1 MSLLKFTEI
10 FIVDYSSVRK
20 HLQIK
25 KCFQHDLSEES
36 IGNPPIINISI
47 LSPWK
52 DTITIFTGDE
62 KFVPYNNRC
71 IITAY
76 NTANS
81 INRKPI
87 YFIKKRL
94 LIIGLYMKSENIINC
109 WSPLK
114 KGTATIDYYHNESM
128 LANIGKHII
137 CWSCMRKF
145 PYCCI
150 NMLCQS
156 PQK

>member
-10 FIVDYSSVRK
+10 FIVDYLSVRK
-20 HLQIK
+20 HLQI

-36 IGNPPIINISI
+36 IENATTVYISF
-47 LSPWK
+47 LEPWK

-62 KFVPYNNRC
+62 KCVPYNNRS
-71 IITAY
+71 IITVY

-87 YFIKKRL
+87 SFIKKRL
-94 LIIGLYMKSENIINC
+94 LITGLYMKSENIINC

-114 KGTATIDYYHNESM
+114 KILLRLTI
-128 LANIGKHII
+128 II
-137 CWSCMRKF
+137 MKIC
-145 PYCCI
+145 
-150 NMLCQS
+150 
-156 PQK
+156 